1 MAAAVD
7 PPPVARRRGRGRRGA
22 HLPRTPAHQ
31 RQSRQPPAA
40 LKSAHL
46 HEPQLLSLPALQEPQ
61 PPSPRPL
68 PEQQPPHR
76 WSPNRPRCGGYGTGG
91 GTVSLFFWIGCS
103 TLRCRTIRKVIFKH
117 VGPTNDAVQT
127 KAPNKGMGYGSH
139 NPNSN
144 PVYPNPSITLSLSQA
159 TSKRHL
165 RESSQRSNGKD
176 L

>member
-1 MAAAVD
+1 METD
-7 PPPVARRRGRGRRGA
+7 F
-22 HLPRTPAHQ
+22 
-31 RQSRQPPAA
+31 
-40 LKSAHL
+40 
-46 HEPQLLSLPALQEPQ
+46 LSLAT
-61 PPSPRPL
+61 
-68 PEQQPPHR
+68 HF
-76 WSPNRPRCGGYGTGG
+76 
-91 GTVSLFFWIGCS
+91 LFGCS
-103 TLRCRTIRKVIFKH
+103 YGFLVRDREGIFKH